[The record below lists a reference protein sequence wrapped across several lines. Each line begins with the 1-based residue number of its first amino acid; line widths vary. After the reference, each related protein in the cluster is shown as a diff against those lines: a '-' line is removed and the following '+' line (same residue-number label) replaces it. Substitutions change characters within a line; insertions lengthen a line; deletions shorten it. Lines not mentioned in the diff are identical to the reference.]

1 MSIPLSNKVVSSGCG
16 GPELTIGERLCLMV
30 LAYKAQDD
38 GTTSFTKAMLVKA
51 TSISKQKVYEILS
64 RLSEKGLCTNTSPI
78 AINPDVL
85 GQLHSVLDIGN
96 PRLPEKV
103 TLGDQKVTLGDGNSR
118 LLGNP
123 RLPEKVT
130 LGDQKG
136 NPRSPHIDRHKDTR
150 TAQARAREADLDT
163 FLAAYPA
170 HKRAAD
176 PKDAL
181 ADAYA
186 EAIKE
191 ATPAQLLAALEAQ
204 KSTRQWTEADGR
216 YVATPLNWLTRRTYR
231 AFLPDAKAA
240 EAAKASKQV
249 DDRLASLRNRADD
262 GALADLA
269 GKEAGAY
276 LYAAKSRSA
285 LIVLHLALAGDPLPP
300 QTLRTLANDVADID
314 LAYADLPATLTF
326 EGDRLAV
333 APIIREARAILRRP
347 ATQKGF

>member
-1 MSIPLSNKVVSSGCG
+1 MSVPLTDSILRAGAALR
-16 GPELTIGERLCLMV
+16 LTLGERALL
-30 LAYKAQDD
+30 LALAFRADDAGAVTHSHASIGRQIGLPKSNASRIFASLARKNLVATQDR
-38 GTTSFTKAMLVKA
+38 TTFINTPAIQTAAIEGYHYDNPAIQTAAIEGYHYDNPEVITTITKG
-51 TSISKQKVYEILS
+51 YHDD
-64 RLSEKGLCTNTSPI
+64 
-78 AINPDVL
+78 NPK
-85 GQLHSVLDIGN
+85 N
-96 PRLPEKV
+96 
-103 TLGDQKVTLGDGNSR
+103 
-118 LLGNP
+118 
-123 RLPEKVT
+123 
-130 LGDQKG
+130 
-136 NPRSPHIDRHKDTR
+136 IDLKDTH

-170 HKRAAD
+170 HKRAAA

-204 KSTRQWTEADGR
+204 KATRQWTEADGR

-276 LYAAKSRSA
+276 LYAAKSRASI
-285 LIVLHLALAGDPLPP
+285 IVLHLALAGDPLPP
-300 QTLRTLANDVADID
+300 QTLRTLANDVAQID
-314 LAYADLPATLTF
+314 LAYAALPDALTF
-326 EGDRLAV
+326 EGDRLAI

-347 ATQKGF
+347 ATQKGS

>member
-1 MSIPLSNKVVSSGCG
+1 MSVPITDSVLRAGAALR
-16 GPELTIGERLCLMV
+16 LTLGERALL
-30 LAYKAQDD
+30 LALAFRADD
-38 GTTSFTKAMLVKA
+38 AGAVTYSHAAIGRQIGIPKSNA
-51 TSISKQKVYEILS
+51 S
-64 RLSEKGLCTNTSPI
+64 RLFASLARKNLVATQDRTTFINTPAIQAAATEGYQCDDRKGYHDDNPEVIKVMTKGYHDDNPEVIKVMTKGYHDNNH
-78 AINPDVL
+78 IN
-85 GQLHSVLDIGN
+85 
-96 PRLPEKV
+96 
-103 TLGDQKVTLGDGNSR
+103 
-118 LLGNP
+118 
-123 RLPEKVT
+123 
-130 LGDQKG
+130 
-136 NPRSPHIDRHKDTR
+136 IDLKDTH

-204 KSTRQWTEADGR
+204 KATRQWTEADGR

-249 DDRLASLRNRADD
+249 DDRLASLRYRADD
-262 GALADLA
+262 GATDDLA

-276 LYAAKSRSA
+276 LYAAQARSA

-300 QTLRTLANDVADID
+300 QTLRTLANDVAGID
-314 LAYADLPATLTF
+314 LAYAALPDALTF
-326 EGDRLAV
+326 EGNRLAI

-347 ATQKGF
+347 ATQKGS

>member
-1 MSIPLSNKVVSSGCG
+1 MSVPLTDSILRAGAALR
-16 GPELTIGERLCLMV
+16 LTLGERALL
-30 LAYKAQDD
+30 LALAFRADD
-38 GTTSFTKAMLVKA
+38 AGAVTHSQ
-51 TSISKQKVYEILS
+51 TSIGRQIGLPKSNAS
-64 RLSEKGLCTNTSPI
+64 RLFASLARKNLVVTQDRTIFINTPAIQTAATEGYHHDNPKGYHHD
-78 AINPDVL
+78 NPLVITTTTKGYHGD
-85 GQLHSVLDIGN
+85 N
-96 PRLPEKV
+96 PEVITMITK
-103 TLGDQKVTLGDGNSR
+103 GYHDN
-118 LLGNP
+118 NP
-123 RLPEKVT
+123 K
-130 LGDQKG
+130 
-136 NPRSPHIDRHKDTR
+136 NIDLKDTH

-204 KSTRQWTEADGR
+204 KAARQWTEADGR
-216 YVATPLNWLTRRTYR
+216 YVATPLNWLARRAYR

-249 DDRLASLRNRADD
+249 DDRLAYLRFRAND

-276 LYAAKSRSA
+276 LYAAKSRASI
-285 LIVLHLALAGDPLPP
+285 IVLHLALAGDPLPP
-300 QTLRTLANDVADID
+300 QTLRTLANDVAQID
-314 LAYADLPATLTF
+314 LAYAALPDALTF
-326 EGDRLAV
+326 EGDRLAI

-347 ATQKGF
+347 ATQKGS